1 MQTQI
6 LNKKQSIWSKNKK
19 KRNKYEYIFGPNYLN
34 IFKYRI
40 IRSPMFTES
49 FFALS
54 TFVWFLSSVSQQVF
68 LQIFS

>member
-6 LNKKQSIWSKNKK
+6 LNKNKLFGPKIK
-19 KRNKYEYIFGPNYLN
+19 KNKYEYIFGPNYLN

-54 TFVWFLSSVSQQVF
+54 TYVWFLSSVSQQVF

>member
-6 LNKKQSIWSKNKK
+6 LNKKNLFDPKIKK
-19 KRNKYEYIFGPNYLN
+19 KNKYEYIFGPNYLN

>member
-6 LNKKQSIWSKNKK
+6 LSKKQSIWSKK
-19 KRNKYEYIFGPNYLN
+19 KYEYIFGPNYLN